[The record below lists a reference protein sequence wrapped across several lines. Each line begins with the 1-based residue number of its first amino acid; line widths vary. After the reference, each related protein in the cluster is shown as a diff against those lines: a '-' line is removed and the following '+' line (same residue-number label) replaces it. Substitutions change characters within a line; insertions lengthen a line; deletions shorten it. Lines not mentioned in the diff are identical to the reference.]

1 MGLQSVMFMQGLLFA
16 VVFFVLPPLVVLGA
30 RRSSES
36 PWLWALATLFTSW
49 IGVLAFLIATEPRRL
64 RG

>member
-1 MGLQSVMFMQGLLFA
+1 MGLHSVMFAQGVLL
-16 VVFFVLPPLVVLGA
+16 VFVFIVLPPLVVLGA
-30 RRSSES
+30 RRPSES